1 MTEPGTTT
9 SGAGRQT
16 VLVIDDDEDI
26 HALVE
31 ARLRPENVEVRTA
44 RDARAGL
51 QEARRAPPDLILLDL
66 GLPDSTG
73 LELFRSIQACREL
86 AEVPVI
92 FLSGTADV
100 GVKVQAF
107 DAGAADYVTKPFD
120 AVELRAR
127 VRATLRAKRY
137 RDLLATRAQ
146 LDGLTGLWNRAYF
159 DQRLGDEVAAAV
171 RHERRLSLIMVD
183 IDHFKT
189 LNDAHGHPFGD
200 LVLRRVADALLTCLR
215 AGDAACRYGGDE
227 FGLILR
233 EADAAA
239 AAAAAERTRLAIGA
253 LDFRP
258 AVDNPAIT
266 ASLGYASNELLTDPR
281 NFTAAELIA
290 AADAAMY
297 GAKRGGRNR
306 ISHAHG

>member
-1 MTEPGTTT
+1 MTGPGVT
-9 SGAGRQT
+9 SRDAGRQS

-31 ARLRPENVEVRTA
+31 ARLRPEDVQVRAA
-44 RDARAGL
+44 RDARSGL

-73 LELFRSIQACREL
+73 LELFRGIRACPEL
-86 AEVPVI
+86 AEIPVI
-92 FLSGTADV
+92 FLSGTAEV

-159 DQRLGDEVAAAV
+159 DQRLAEEVAAAV
-171 RHERRLSLIMVD
+171 RHDRRLSLIMVD
-183 IDHFKT
+183 IDHFKP
-189 LNDAHGHPFGD
+189 LNDTYGHPFGD
-200 LVLRRVADALLTCLR
+200 LVLRRVGDALLTCLR

-233 EADAAA
+233 EADTGA
-239 AAAAAERTRLAIGA
+239 AAAAAERTRQAIGE

-258 AVDNPAIT
+258 AVGSVVVT
-266 ASLGYASNELLTDPR
+266 ASLGCASSEGLADPR
-281 NFTAAELIA
+281 GFTAAELIA
-290 AADAAMY
+290 AADAATY

-306 ISHAHG
+306 VAQVPG